1 MNLGKTKTKIGGK
14 TYTHVEI
21 LVNIF
26 LVCVVKEL
34 EVIQSFELDATIDT
48 KEF

>member
-14 TYTHVEI
+14 TYTHVGI